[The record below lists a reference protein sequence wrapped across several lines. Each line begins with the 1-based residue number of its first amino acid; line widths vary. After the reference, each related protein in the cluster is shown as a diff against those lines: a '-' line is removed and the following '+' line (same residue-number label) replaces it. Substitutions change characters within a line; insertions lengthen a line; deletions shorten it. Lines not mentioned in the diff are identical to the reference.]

1 MFLLQP
7 ETIGPGVEREIVPL
21 NITPRDPIGKVL
33 LPVSATLS
41 FADVEILVLEWGG
54 LLPVA
59 LTDIPLNW
67 KLRLPLITLDF

>member
-7 ETIGPGVEREIVPL
+7 ESIGPKGEREIVPL
-21 NITPRDPIGKVL
+21 NITPRDPIGKIL
-33 LPVSATLS
+33 LPVSSTLS
-41 FADVEILVLEWGG
+41 FADVEILVLVWGG

-59 LTDIPLNW
+59 PTDIPSNW

>member
-7 ETIGPGVEREIVPL
+7 ETIGPGVERETVPL

-41 FADVEILVLEWGG
+41 STDVEILVLEWEG